1 MISPKKIYL
10 KLKKNKISYFIGVP
24 DSVLKNFLN
33 LIPKKQ
39 NLVSTNEG
47 SAVAQGIGYYL
58 ATKKIPVIYMQNS
71 GLGNALNPLISIANH
86 KVYSIPLFLV
96 IGWRGSP
103 DSKDEPQ
110 HLAKGHITR
119 DILKLMGIKNF
130 IINNNKD
137 LKKIDTLKK
146 YAIKKKRT
154 VAILIK
160 NKKIENKNYSI
171 DREKKSKF
179 LRADFIKYFLN
190 FVKADTKIISTT
202 GYTSRELNEIRK
214 NENKLSGE
222 DFYMVGGMGHA
233 AALGSIY
240 AKFKKKK
247 EVYILDGDGS
257 MLMHLGALAV
267 STKNIKK
274 KIKYILFNNEC
285 HESVGKQKT
294 YISNI
299 NLSLMAK
306 SFGFQKYYEIKNKKN
321 MKKIIKNI
329 LISKKNVFINV
340 KIDPGSIR
348 NLSRPNNLKTIKNN
362 FLK

>member
-160 NKKIENKNYSI
+160 NKKIENKNYSK

-240 AKFKKKK
+240 AKFKKKR
-247 EVYILDGDGS
+247 
-257 MLMHLGALAV
+257 
-267 STKNIKK
+267 
-274 KIKYILFNNEC
+274 KYTFW
-285 HESVGKQKT
+285 
-294 YISNI
+294 
-299 NLSLMAK
+299 MA
-306 SFGFQKYYEIKNKKN
+306 
-321 MKKIIKNI
+321 MV
-329 LISKKNVFINV
+329 LC
-340 KIDPGSIR
+340 
-348 NLSRPNNLKTIKNN
+348 
-362 FLK
+362 